1 MKHGFVIHRQHQ
13 VIFVYLACINV
24 IIKSNKQFHR
34 ILKILQIVFWKSRPH
49 NWHKKISNVTSTSD
63 RIQTLFNPF
72 QSRKKCAAH
81 TAWYSREDESLLKL
95 ATRLTF
101 ESSRLAFF
109 IKKSTAIPRSTL
121 QFLSTSIL
129 VTISKKST
137 AIPRS
142 LSLVSIYFILVTIS
156 KKSVYYITIFQ
167 K

>member
-24 IIKSNKQFHR
+24 IIRSNKQFHR

-63 RIQTLFNPF
+63 GIQTHFNPF

-109 IKKSTAIPRSTL
+109 IKKSTAIPRS
-121 QFLSTSIL
+121 
-129 VTISKKST
+129 
-137 AIPRS
+137 
-142 LSLVSIYFILVTIS
+142 LSLVSIYQYTCYHFKKISILHHHIPKMRKIV
-156 KKSVYYITIFQ
+156 K
-167 K
+167 